1 MSRTVAGSAAAVVAA
16 VLLVACSGTPDDAA
30 PSAPSEPATGD
41 PTEIRTLVPLPVPPD
56 PPPSGRLR
64 ADMRQS
70 SIDAARGQMQVWVDN
85 DRTGELA
92 PSAVVYRDPRL
103 PRPVRGSNL
112 RTVPADTEFGFPLT
126 LPARPRC
133 DAEAPAGSGVVT
145 VEHDG
150 ERDRVAVTDP
160 TDVVGRYVAQRCQ
173 ELAVAEVARLRWADR
188 AKGTLTL
195 EIAPTGRRPSSR
207 LVIDAVAGSH
217 LLGSGDDPAAWEPGL
232 VVRGDDPPSTL
243 TLPLVPSRCDGHAFA
258 EGGGATA
265 FAVSY
270 TLDGEPGRILL
281 RMSPTG
287 AASALDW
294 AAGYCGLV

>member
-1 MSRTVAGSAAAVVAA
+1 MRRAAACTLAA
-16 VLLVACSGTPDDAA
+16 MLLAACGGTGEPA
-30 PSAPSEPATGD
+30 PSASDGDDTGAEQ
-41 PTEIRTLVPLPVPPD
+41 PREVRTLEPLPAPPED
-56 PPPSGRLR
+56 PPSGRLL

-70 SIDAARGQMQVWVDN
+70 SIDAARGRMQVWLDN
-85 DRTGELA
+85 DRNRDLA
-92 PSAVVYRDPRL
+92 PTAVVYRDPRL

-112 RTVPADTEFGFPLT
+112 RTVPADTEFGFPLA

-133 DAEAPAGSGVVT
+133 GSEAPAGSGAVV

-173 ELAVAEVARLRWADR
+173 ELAIAEVARLRWADR
-188 AKGTLTL
+188 AEGTLTL
-195 EIAPTGRRPSSR
+195 EISPTGRRPDSR
-207 LVIDAVAGSH
+207 LVIDAVTGSH

-232 VVRGDDPPSTL
+232 VVRGDDPPRTL
-243 TLPLVPSRCDGHAFA
+243 TLPLVPNRCDGHAFA

-281 RMSPTG
+281 RMSQTG

-294 AAGYCGLV
+294 AAEYCGLG

>member
-1 MSRTVAGSAAAVVAA
+1 MRRAAACALAA
-16 VLLVACSGTPDDAA
+16 LLLTACGGTDE
-30 PSAPSEPATGD
+30 SEPGATETDGAGQ
-41 PTEIRTLVPLPVPPD
+41 PREVRTLTPLPPP
-56 PPPSGRLR
+56 PEEPPSGRLL

-85 DRTGELA
+85 DRARELA

-112 RTVPADTEFGFPLT
+112 RTVPTDTELGFPLA
-126 LPARPRC
+126 LPALPRC

-188 AKGTLTL
+188 AEGTLTL
-195 EIAPTGRRPSSR
+195 EIAPTARRPDSR

-217 LLGSGDDPAAWEPGL
+217 LLGAGDDPAAWEPGL
-232 VVRGDDPPSTL
+232 VVHGDDPPSTL
-243 TLPLVPSRCDGHAFA
+243 KLPLVPSRCDGHAFA

-281 RMSPTG
+281 RMSPAG
-287 AASALDW
+287 ATSALDW
-294 AAGYCGLV
+294 AAGYCGLS